1 MDNTSS
7 ETKEVYA
14 LVAEVLEKLKME
26 YVNKED
32 NLSIVTSVKGNLMIP
47 VHILVSEQS
56 HLVGFS
62 AYAPFGVPEERRTH
76 IALAIAKANMKSLDG
91 CFEYNAADGSLLFY
105 STAYYKGCEVQSGLI
120 EYKILS
126 VCSAMNKY
134 AATFKKIC
142 DEDMTE
148 QNAVKLVDEV
158 K

>member
-1 MDNTSS
+1 MDTSS

-14 LVAEVLEKLKME
+14 LVAAVLEKLKME
-26 YVNKED
+26 YVKKED
-32 NLSIVTSVKGNLMIP
+32 DFSLLTSVKGNLMIP
-47 VHILVSEQS
+47 LHIIVSEQS
-56 HLVGFS
+56 GLVGFS

-91 CFEYNAADGSLLFY
+91 CFEYNSSDGSLLFY
-105 STAYYKGCEVQSGLI
+105 STAYYTGCEVQSGLI

-134 AATFKKIC
+134 AAVFKKIC
-142 DEDMTE
+142 DEDVME
-148 QNAVKLVDEV
+148 PNAVRLVDEV